1 MQSSLLTLQ
10 LSLSKSHLPKTR
22 LLCLSVLLFSVL
34 ACKIITIITVTISP
48 FTISPFS
55 TLTIHIYTDT
65 MIVCFCRNAT
75 NGLSLCRLLFPTSN
89 VFLTPS
95 NIHPSLTSFDK
106 NLRLKG
112 FMRCVKM
119 VWTLQVPG
127 SGNVFSSI
135 SVTRGRG
142 CDICSP
148 LSLESSQPLWLNKHD
163 VTSERVSW
171 SLVKELQS
179 SGLSS
184 RLCIL
189 VYSVIIPNDL
199 LKWPPHSK
207 DPP

>member
-10 LSLSKSHLPKTR
+10 LSHATSHLPKTR
-22 LLCLSVLLFSVL
+22 LLCLNVLLFSVL

-48 FTISPFS
+48 KHPSMFILMRGTR
-55 TLTIHIYTDT
+55 
-65 MIVCFCRNAT
+65 IVCFCRNAT

-127 SGNVFSSI
+127 SGNVFSSR

-142 CDICSP
+142 SDICSP
-148 LSLESSQPLWLNKHD
+148 LSGELSAPLAKQ
-163 VTSERVSW
+163 TCCQERKGQLVSC
-171 SLVKELQS
+171 Q
-179 SGLSS
+179 
-184 RLCIL
+184 RAAIFR
-189 VYSVIIPNDL
+189 PQF
-199 LKWPPHSK
+199 
-207 DPP
+207 